1 MAINA
6 HFGVHVE
13 EEATLRLQK
22 VQQQEKE
29 EKLAYPTNEGKE
41 EIRPLEFLEQ
51 MRNTRIPVKAN
62 SFKIARENLC
72 TLPVWKILG
81 DHLEIVT
88 QKSARN
94 A

>member
-1 MAINA
+1 MAINT

-29 EKLAYPTNEGKE
+29 EKLAHPTDEGKE
-41 EIRPLEFLEQ
+41 EIRPLELLE

-62 SFKIARENLC
+62 SFKIARKNLC